1 MRGEIALRK
10 HSYYT
15 KKVQYLKSNDPKKW
29 WDYIRQITGKK
40 KSSANI
46 SIIKDGVTTSG
57 IDLVDMLNDYFSS
70 ISADLSSLDLNAL
83 PAFLPAPDLPP
94 TITHVEVCSK
104 LLKVKSFKAHGP
116 DSIPSWIIRE
126 YAIELAE
133 PMAKIFNQSLSSS
146 KVPTL
151 WKDADLT
158 PVPKTQAVICENE
171 LQSIALT
178 ASLSKVVEDFV
189 VTWLFQDTRHKIDI
203 KQFGSLKGSSTTFC
217 LIDMINNCCKHWIPP
232 HIISESVSWTFPRH
246 LTESIITS

>member
-1 MRGEIALRK
+1 M
-10 HSYYT
+10 
-15 KKVQYLKSNDPKKW
+15 
-29 WDYIRQITGKK
+29 
-40 KSSANI
+40 
-46 SIIKDGVTTSG
+46 DGVTTSG
-57 IDLVDMLNDYFSS
+57 IDLVDMLNYYFSS
-70 ISADLSSLDLNAL
+70 ISADHSSLDLNAL

-158 PVPKTQAVICENE
+158 PVPKIQAVTCENE

-178 ASLSKVVEDFV
+178 ASLSKVLEDFV
-189 VTWLFQDTRHKIDI
+189 VTWLFQDIRHKIDI
-203 KQFGSLKGSSTTFC
+203 NPHYLRVCFLDFSKAFDRINHNILITKLIALGARRC
-217 LIDMINNCCKHWIPP
+217 LIPWICDFL
-232 HIISESVSWTFPRH
+232 SNRRQAVKTNETRSDWAYVNAWWRSPRN
-246 LTESIITS
+246 